1 MAQGIFMAQ
10 GAFMAQG
17 IFMATHV
24 QDTYEVE
31 IEEVA
36 YLRHGETDYMARI
49 FRPQGAGP
57 FPAAVEVHGG
67 AWRRGS
73 REGNDSING
82 AVASGG
88 VVVAALDFRNP
99 PAATYP
105 GSVADVNYGIRWL
118 KAHAADYDTRPELVG
133 VMGTSSGGHLAVL
146 AAIKPD
152 DARYAAAPLDGGD
165 GIDARVPFVVT
176 LWPVICP
183 LSRYRIVGRRIAG
196 GGGDERQA
204 GLLEDQMEY
213 WLTEEAMEEGSAN
226 LIVNRDDEIDMPKM
240 LYLQHPDD
248 PLHPREN
255 MDSFIAGYRKRGGA
269 VDRVLTEGDS
279 YDAIRSQPSSAGAK
293 DSVRR
298 IVAFIHR
305 ASGRHAFGRHASGGH
320 ASGG

>member
-1 MAQGIFMAQ
+1 
-10 GAFMAQG
+10 
-17 IFMATHV
+17 MATNI
-24 QDTYEVE
+24 QDAYEVE

-36 YLRHGETDYMARI
+36 YLRHGETDYLARI
-49 FRPQGAGP
+49 FRPRGTGP
-57 FPAAVEVHGG
+57 FPAVVEVHGG

-73 REGNDSING
+73 RDGNDSINR
-82 AVASGG
+82 AVAGGG

-118 KAHAADYDTRPELVG
+118 KAQAGAFATRPELVG

-152 DARYAAAPLDGGD
+152 DARYAAVPLDGGA
-165 GIDARVPFVVT
+165 GIDARVRHVVT

-183 LSRYRIVGRRIAG
+183 LSRYRIVGRRVAEG
-196 GGGDERQA
+196 RGDERQA
-204 GLLEDQMEY
+204 GLLRDQLEY

-226 LIVNRDDEIDMPKM
+226 FIVQRDDEIHTPEI

-248 PLHPREN
+248 PVHPREN
-255 MDSFIAGYRKRGGA
+255 MESFIAGYRKRGGA
-269 VDRVLTEGDS
+269 VHQVLFEGDS
-279 YDAIRSQPSSAGAK
+279 YDAIRSDPSSAGAR

-298 IVAFIHR
+298 IVDFIHR
-305 ASGRHAFGRHASGGH
+305 ASGG
-320 ASGG
+320 